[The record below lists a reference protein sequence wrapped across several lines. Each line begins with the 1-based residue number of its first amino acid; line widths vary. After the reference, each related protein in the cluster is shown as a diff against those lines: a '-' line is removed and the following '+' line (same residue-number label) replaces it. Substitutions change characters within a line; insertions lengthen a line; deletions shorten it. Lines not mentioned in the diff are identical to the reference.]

1 MRDIIMNSK
10 ESMSLHPRWS
20 GESTRTEILESSSE
34 KNVGGEKGKPP
45 APAPVGFWDHRLKKT
60 RVEVLKAWMKTSRC
74 TDERMLFLLISPAL
88 ILSVFILGVLS
99 MYWAVLSHVN
109 ENVSSLTIFVVDFDG
124 MAPYTTVV
132 PQIGPFIVQATE
144 QRLAAPK
151 PHLGYETVSREHFA
165 NDPMNVR
172 QEIFD
177 QKAWAAIIINA
188 NATALLQR
196 AVETGNTSYD
206 PLGACQIIWVE
217 ARDEDTIHAHVGP
230 ELQSLAASLTAQF
243 GARWTQQVLRNNSIP
258 NNNLEAAP
266 QALSPAIG
274 FSIFNLRPFD
284 PPVTVPAVTIG
295 LIYLIIISFFSF
307 AFYMPTHM
315 KFLIPAGH
323 PPLHFNQFIIYR
335 WFATMA
341 AYLSM
346 SLFYSFISLAFQIP
360 FNNPTAPGNEMAHN
374 PNAYGAATFVVYWMI
389 NWIGMIALGLA
400 CENVAMIIG
409 QPWTAM
415 WLIFWVI
422 SNVATSFYALDLT
435 PKFYYWGYAW
445 PLHQSKLPH
454 LAVLGQGIDIF
465 PVVEASRSTLF
476 DLHSRIGLNF
486 GVLFA
491 WAAVNSLFFPFCCY
505 FMRWKTQRQ
514 KRKEMEAQKR
524 KEDEQKGGLPQELPR
539 SRGVAS
545 RKVS

>member
-1 MRDIIMNSK
+1 
-10 ESMSLHPRWS
+10 
-20 GESTRTEILESSSE
+20 
-34 KNVGGEKGKPP
+34 
-45 APAPVGFWDHRLKKT
+45 
-60 RVEVLKAWMKTSRC
+60 
-74 TDERMLFLLISPAL
+74 
-88 ILSVFILGVLS
+88 
-99 MYWAVLSHVN
+99 MYWAVLYHVN
-109 ENVSSLTIFVVDFDG
+109 ENVSSLTVFVVDFDG
-124 MAPYTTVV
+124 MAPYSSVT
-132 PQIGPFIVQATE
+132 PQIGPFIVQTTE

-151 PHLGYETVSREHFA
+151 PHLGYQTVPPAHFA

-177 QKAWAAIIINA
+177 QKAWAAIVINA
-188 NATALLQR
+188 NATALLR
-196 AVETGNTSYD
+196 EAVDVGNSTYD
-206 PLGACQIIWVE
+206 PLGACQVYWVE
-217 ARDEDTIHAHVGP
+217 ARDQDTIHAHIAP
-230 ELQSLAASLTAQF
+230 EIQSLAAIVTAQF
-243 GARWTQQVLRNNSIP
+243 GAQWTQQILDDSSVP
-258 NNNLEAAP
+258 VANLQAAP

-284 PPVTVPAVTIG
+284 PPVTLPAVTIG

-360 FNNPTAPGNEMAHN
+360 FNNPTAPGKEVAHN
-374 PNAYGAATFVVYWMI
+374 PSAYGAATFVVYWMI

-400 CENVAMIIG
+400 CENVAMIVG

-445 PLHQSKLPH
+445 PLHNSKFYQP
-454 LAVLGQGIDIF
+454 
-465 PVVEASRSTLF
+465 S
-476 DLHSRIGLNF
+476 HS
-486 GVLFA
+486 
-491 WAAVNSLFFPFCCY
+491 S
-505 FMRWKTQRQ
+505 
-514 KRKEMEAQKR
+514 
-524 KEDEQKGGLPQELPR
+524 
-539 SRGVAS
+539 
-545 RKVS
+545 

>member
-1 MRDIIMNSK
+1 
-10 ESMSLHPRWS
+10 
-20 GESTRTEILESSSE
+20 
-34 KNVGGEKGKPP
+34 
-45 APAPVGFWDHRLKKT
+45 
-60 RVEVLKAWMKTSRC
+60 MKMC
-74 TDERMLFLLISPAL
+74 YGLLILPAL

-151 PHLGYETVSREHFA
+151 PHLGYETVSPEHFA

-188 NATALLQR
+188 NATALLQQ

-243 GARWTQQVLRNNSIP
+243 GARWTKQVLQNNTIP

-346 SLFYSFISLAFQIP
+346 SLFYSFISLAFKIP

-445 PLHQSKLPH
+445 PLHQSKFISPFFNSKYSDK
-454 LAVLGQGIDIF
+454 VLTFLQSSK
-465 PVVEASRSTLF
+465 PRALHSSTSTRASVSISAFSSHGRRSTAFSSLSAATSCGGRRKGKKGRRWRRRSGKKMRRREGRRRGCPEAEGQRRGKCHDNLF
-476 DLHSRIGLNF
+476 GSARGI
-486 GVLFA
+486 
-491 WAAVNSLFFPFCCY
+491 
-505 FMRWKTQRQ
+505 
-514 KRKEMEAQKR
+514 
-524 KEDEQKGGLPQELPR
+524 R
-539 SRGVAS
+539 S
-545 RKVS
+545 

>member
-1 MRDIIMNSK
+1 
-10 ESMSLHPRWS
+10 
-20 GESTRTEILESSSE
+20 
-34 KNVGGEKGKPP
+34 
-45 APAPVGFWDHRLKKT
+45 
-60 RVEVLKAWMKTSRC
+60 
-74 TDERMLFLLISPAL
+74 
-88 ILSVFILGVLS
+88 

-124 MAPYTTVV
+124 IAPYTTVA

-151 PHLGYETVSREHFA
+151 PHLGYETVPPAHFA

-188 NATALLQR
+188 NATALLQQ
-196 AVETGNTSYD
+196 AVETGNKSYD
-206 PLGACQIIWVE
+206 PLGACQIVWVE
-217 ARDEDTIHAHVGP
+217 ARDQDTIHAHVGP
-230 ELQSLAASLTAQF
+230 ELQSLAVSITSQF
-243 GARWTQQVLRNNSIP
+243 GARWTQQVLRNKDIP
-258 NNNLEAAP
+258 NTNLEAAP

-274 FSIFNLRPFD
+274 FTFFNLRPFD

-346 SLFYSFISLAFQIP
+346 SLFYSFISLFFQIP
-360 FNNPTAPGNEMAHN
+360 FNRPTAPGTELAYN

-400 CENVAMIIG
+400 CENVAMIVG

-435 PKFYYWGYAW
+435 PNFYYWGYAW
-445 PLHQSKLPH
+445 PLHQSKLLHPSSIF
-454 LAVLGQGIDIF
+454 GCGIDSPQSSKPLAPRSSTSTHALASISAF
-465 PVVEASRSTLF
+465 FSLGRQSTAWFSPSAATSCGGRRNGKRGRRWRRRSRKAARSREARRRGYPEASRGRCHDNLLGS
-476 DLHSRIGLNF
+476 
-486 GVLFA
+486 A
-491 WAAVNSLFFPFCCY
+491 
-505 FMRWKTQRQ
+505 
-514 KRKEMEAQKR
+514 
-524 KEDEQKGGLPQELPR
+524 
-539 SRGVAS
+539 RGVGS
-545 RKVS
+545 